1 MKWCYNL
8 VLMVLFVVAGPLVL
22 VAALFSKKRRTTVFK
37 RLGFQE
43 IAHHRR
49 REKDRPVWV
58 HALSVGEVLS
68 AVELTARLKAA
79 FPGRPVVFSATTRTG
94 IDTARDCLA
103 GIADEV
109 FYFCYDLPFSVVRMV
124 TRINPGLVV
133 VVESDIWPNF
143 LWTLEKRR
151 VPVVLANGRLSEK
164 SFAGYRRFAWIMG
177 PVLNVFSAI
186 CAQTREDA
194 DRFAA
199 LGVAEEK
206 TVVTGSIKFDRPA
219 PSLSSD
225 RRIGLRH
232 LLGIETDAQI
242 LVAGSTHPGE
252 EEDLARTLADAWKQ
266 FDHLVLVVAPRDP
279 ARAPEVAGI
288 FGGPGAGAFTL
299 TGVGQADKPGPVRVV
314 VIDRIG
320 LLNDLY
326 AVADIAVIGGSFL
339 NLRGHNPLEPA
350 ACGVPVLFG
359 PHMEDF
365 AEIARLL
372 VDGGGALQIE
382 DTETLGSVI
391 TGLLTNRD
399 QRRQMGRAA
408 FQVLEA
414 NRGAL
419 DRVMTVC
426 RAAEAAHA
434 PARNVTCGGFLL
446 MPLSFL
452 YGGAARLRRGLYTK
466 GFMRPRQLPCPVISV
481 GNITVGGTGK
491 TPMTIY
497 LAKLLVRM
505 GRAPMIVS
513 RGYRGT
519 ASATGGLVSDHSRVW
534 MDVGRAG
541 DEPFMMAQ
549 SLPGVPVVVGKKRY
563 RAATAAMADLS
574 PDVVILD
581 DGFQHFQL
589 ARNLDIVLLDS
600 TRPVGNGKLLPAGP
614 LREPPSCLA
623 HAHAFVFTR
632 PDPAADLQPDP
643 AILPYLKEKPVFRAF
658 HRPVLDGW
666 VRAGDEAMA
675 PDPSADVMVLKELPV
690 FVFCGLAKNNELLKS
705 VRQTGARVTGHLFF
719 RDHHAYTD
727 EDLSVITGRALA
739 SGAKTVVTS
748 KKDYVKIADRVGLP
762 GVDLAV
768 LGVKIDFGPD
778 RERFESFVAASLGM
792 KGGSCPRR

>member
-8 VLMVLFVVAGPLVL
+8 VLMVLFVVAGPPAL
-22 VAALFSKKRRTTVFK
+22 VASLFSKKRRTTVFK

-43 IAHHRR
+43 IPDHRR
-49 REKDRPVWV
+49 LEKDRPVWV

-79 FPGRPVVFSATTRTG
+79 FPGRPVFFSATTRTG
-94 IDTARDCLA
+94 IDTARNRLA

-109 FYFCYDLPFSVVRMV
+109 FCFCYDLPFSVARMV
-124 TRINPGLVV
+124 NRINPGLVV

-143 LWTLEKRR
+143 LWTLEKRH

-164 SFAGYRRFAWIMG
+164 SFAGYRRFSCVMG
-177 PVLNVFSAI
+177 PVLNTFSAI
-186 CAQTREDA
+186 CAQTRQDA

-199 LGVAEEK
+199 LGVAGEK
-206 TVVTGSIKFDRPA
+206 TVVTGSIKFDRQA

-225 RRIGLRH
+225 QRIDLRH
-232 LLGIETDAQI
+232 RLGIAPDARI

-252 EEDLARTLADAWKQ
+252 EEGLASALAGVWKA
-266 FDHLVLVVAPRDP
+266 FKHLVLVVAPRDP
-279 ARAPEVAGI
+279 ARSGDVAAI
-288 FGGPGAGAFTL
+288 FGGPDAGAFTL
-299 TGVGQADKPGPVRVV
+299 TGVGQADRPGPVRVV

-350 ACGVPVLFG
+350 ACSVPVLFG

-365 AEIARLL
+365 AEIVRLL
-372 VDGGGALQIE
+372 IDDGGALQVK
-382 DTETLGSVI
+382 DVETLGPVI
-391 TGLLTNRD
+391 TGLLTDRD

-408 FQVLEA
+408 FQVFEA

-426 RAAEAAHA
+426 HIAEKNPP
-434 PARNVTCGGFLL
+434 PARPVTGGGTLL

-466 GFMRPRQLPCPVISV
+466 GFIRPRQLPCLVISV

-519 ASATGGLVSDHSRVW
+519 ASVTGGLVSDHTGVR
-534 MDVGRAG
+534 MNVGQAG
-541 DEPFMMAQ
+541 DEPFMMAHA
-549 SLPGVPVVVGKKRY
+549 LPGVPVVVGKKRY
-563 RAATAAMADLS
+563 RAATAAMADL
-574 PDVVILD
+574 PTDVVILD

-589 ARNLDIVLLDS
+589 ARNLDILLLDS

-614 LREPPSCLA
+614 LREPLSCLA

-632 PDPAADLQPDP
+632 SDPAADLRPDS

-675 PDPSADVMVLKELPV
+675 PAQSADVTLLKNLPV
-690 FVFCGLAKNNELLKS
+690 FVFCGLAQNSGFLKS

-727 EDLSVITGRALA
+727 EDLSVISGRALA
-739 SGAKTVVTS
+739 SGVKTVVTS
-748 KKDYVKIADRVGLP
+748 KKDYVKFSGRVGLL

-768 LGVKIDFGPD
+768 LGVEIDFGPD
-778 RERFESFVAASLGM
+778 R
-792 KGGSCPRR
+792 GGG

>member
-8 VLMVLFVVAGPLVL
+8 VLMLLFVVAGPPVL
-22 VAALFSKKRRTTVFK
+22 MAALFSKKRRGTISR
-37 RLGFQE
+37 RLGLQKFPDY
-43 IAHHRR
+43 RR
-49 REKDRPVWV
+49 LEKDRPIWV

-68 AVELTARLKAA
+68 AVELTARLKTE
-79 FPGRPVVFSATTRTG
+79 FPGRPIVFSATTRTG
-94 IDTARDCLA
+94 IDTARNRLA
-103 GIADEV
+103 GIADDIV
-109 FYFCYDLPFSVVRMV
+109 YFCYDLPFSVAGMV
-124 TRINPGLVV
+124 ARINPGLVV

-143 LWTLEKRR
+143 LWALEKRY
-151 VPVVLANGRLSEK
+151 VPVVLVNGRLSEK
-164 SFAGYRRFAWIMG
+164 SFAGYRRFSWVMG
-177 PVLNVFSAI
+177 PVFNTFSVI

-225 RRIGLRH
+225 QKLDLRH
-232 LLGIETDAQI
+232 CLGIESDARI

-252 EEDLARTLADAWKQ
+252 EEVLARALADVRKA
-266 FDHLVLVVAPRDP
+266 FEHLVLVAAPRDP
-279 ARAPEVAGI
+279 ARSGDVAAI
-288 FGGPGAGAFTL
+288 FGGPDAGAFTL
-299 TGVGQADKPGPVRVV
+299 TGVGRPDRSGPVRVV

-320 LLNDLY
+320 LLDDLY

-372 VDGGGALQIE
+372 IDGGGALQIE
-382 DTETLGSVI
+382 DTKDLGPVI
-391 TGLLTNRD
+391 TDLLTDRD
-399 QRRQMGRAA
+399 RRRHMGRAA
-408 FQVLEA
+408 FQVFES

-426 RAAEAAHA
+426 HIAEKKPP
-434 PARNVTCGGFLL
+434 PARTVTGGADML

-452 YGGAARLRRGLYTK
+452 YGGVARLRRSLYTK

-505 GRAPMIVS
+505 GWAPMIVS
-513 RGYRGT
+513 RGYRGS
-519 ASATGGLVSDHSRVW
+519 ASTTGGLVSDHRRVR

-563 RAATAAMADLS
+563 RATTAAMADLS
-574 PDVVILD
+574 TDAVILD

-600 TRPVGNGKLLPAGP
+600 TRPLGNGKLLPAGP
-614 LREPPSCLA
+614 LREPLSCLA
-623 HAHAFVFTR
+623 RAHAFVFTR
-632 PDPAADLQPDP
+632 SDPAADLRLEP

-666 VRAGDEAMA
+666 GRVGEDAMA
-675 PDPSADVMVLKELPV
+675 PDPSADATVLKDLPV
-690 FVFCGLAKNNELLKS
+690 FVFCGLAKNNEFLKS
-705 VRQTGARVTGHLFF
+705 VRQTGARVAGHLFF

-739 SGAKTVVTS
+739 AGAKTVVTS
-748 KKDYVKIADRVGLP
+748 KKDYVKIAGRVGMP
-762 GVDLAV
+762 GIDLAV
-768 LGVKIDFGPD
+768 LGVEIDFGPD
-778 RERFESFVAASLGM
+778 RKRFESFVAASLGI